1 MVFSRRMILYVQY
14 TIGRVDC
21 KEKENRKIYRN
32 LNLSGGKSVMIDVY
46 TKSAERSG
54 CMDTLERVIR
64 ENNGWLFAWL
74 RGKTGD
80 RETAE
85 DLVQE
90 VWIRVVRAWDGYR
103 EDGKLRAWLKRIAM
117 NVYLNHIAGG
127 APWICLSLD
136 ACGADEDPLADTLTD
151 GITAEDAVLEQALT
165 EDVLA
170 ALAGLPENQRRVLTY
185 RYLFDM
191 TIPEVAKKLD
201 MAPGSVKSS
210 THYGLSALRKQL
222 GADEVRKGE
231 KHMECR
237 DVMQV
242 LFVYAKGILKENRT
256 EVEKHL
262 KECESCRKMADAL
275 EKLVPHL
282 PEDKVGISH
291 FNIHFPEK
299 KITYVGVAFPFGDAE
314 SQTAR
319 LQALGSV
326 IPDGETWLDSGFGD
340 MSVLDRI
347 FDNEGNEIGFEVYQR
362 QNNHYRIRATRLE
375 KLYPYMWQYM
385 SCHDW
390 DGEVVFGV
398 WQDKE
403 DPALYCGK
411 LFNAFDAE
419 VKSAMIQMI
428 PAEAKNI
435 HIRKGNGVIDCG
447 GYKAVYADRYVGADE
462 TIWLEYTFTL

>member
-1 MVFSRRMILYVQY
+1 
-14 TIGRVDC
+14 
-21 KEKENRKIYRN
+21 
-32 LNLSGGKSVMIDVY
+32 
-46 TKSAERSG
+46 
-54 CMDTLERVIR
+54 MDRLEQVIR
-64 ENNGWLFAWL
+64 ENTGWLYSYL

-90 VWIRVVRAWDGYR
+90 VWLRVFRSWSGYR
-103 EDGKLRAWLKRIAM
+103 EDGKLRAWLKRIAG

-136 ACGADEDPLADTLTD
+136 GCGEDEDPLADILTD
-151 GITAEDAVLEQALT
+151 GVTAEDLVMEQSLT
-165 EDVLA
+165 EEVLA
-170 ALAGLPENQRRVLTY
+170 ALAKLPENQRQVLTY

-191 TIPEVAKKLD
+191 TIPEVAKRLD

-222 GADEVRKGE
+222 GADMVRKGE
-231 KHMECR
+231 KNMECR

-242 LFVYAKGILKENRT
+242 LFVYAKGILKEGK
-256 EVEKHL
+256 EKVEAHL
-262 KECESCRKMADAL
+262 KECESCRKMAEAL
-275 EKLVPHL
+275 KKVIPHL
-282 PEDKVGISH
+282 PEDKSGISH
-291 FNIHFPEK
+291 FNIQFPEK
-299 KITYVGVAFPFGDAE
+299 KITYVGIAFPFGDAE
-314 SQTAR
+314 NQTAR
-319 LQALGSV
+319 LQELGGV
-326 IPDGETWLDSGFGD
+326 IPAGETWLDSGFGD
-340 MSVLDRI
+340 MSVLDCI

-385 SCHDW
+385 TCHNW
-390 DGEVVFGV
+390 EGEVVFGI
-398 WQDKE
+398 WRDKE
-403 DPALYCGK
+403 NPAQYCGK

-428 PAEAKNI
+428 PAEAENI
-435 HIRKGNGVIDCG
+435 RIKKGNGVIDCG

-462 TIWLEYTFTL
+462 TIWLEYTFTM